1 MQLERDLLHE
11 QTEDR
16 TDDFAEHVAWVARA
30 LVEMGPKVAL
40 SMSATQ
46 HIRSDEADEIRTL
59 LPVLAAQYGLR
70 AKMDQENGSVT
81 VTFERRL

>member
-1 MQLERDLLHE
+1 MQLERGLLHE

-46 HIRSDEADEIRTL
+46 RVRSDEADEIRTL

>member
-16 TDDFAEHVAWVARA
+16 TDDFAGHVAWVARA

-46 HIRSDEADEIRTL
+46 RIRSDEADEIRTL